1 MWWDV
6 FDRDFLI
13 FLLSTKDQHHL
24 RLRYTLRRKTHD
36 SLFCGLKPQS
46 FVTNTL
52 KLSPEKIDKVKIA
65 TAYFLA
71 ILVYKDYFFLDL
83 CCFDHQKEA
92 IQSRSTLSENP
103 WPLQPWLCYV
113 QLNGSVGRFMGLL
126 VREVFQGAGTRDPG
140 PVSYWAI
147 FFQGST
153 PQVKIKKKNKR
164 VLINCHI
171 MNIITCLSFWCLL

>member
-1 MWWDV
+1 MRWDV

-36 SLFCGLKPQS
+36 SLFCGLKTQS

-71 ILVYKDYFFLDL
+71 ILVYRDCVVFDL

-92 IQSRSTLSENP
+92 IQSRSTLSENL
-103 WPLQPWLCYV
+103 WPLPWLCYV
-113 QLNGSVGRFMGLL
+113 QLNGSAGRSPGLL
-126 VREVFQGAGTRDPG
+126 VREVFQGAGTRDP
-140 PVSYWAI
+140 
-147 FFQGST
+147 FRTEQF
-153 PQVKIKKKNKR
+153 
-164 VLINCHI
+164 
-171 MNIITCLSFWCLL
+171 SFKGAPPK

>member
-1 MWWDV
+1 MRWDV

-71 ILVYKDYFFLDL
+71 ILVYRDCVVFDL

-103 WPLQPWLCYV
+103 CHCHGCAMYNSTGQRVAPRVSWCVKYFRAPGP
-113 QLNGSVGRFMGLL
+113 
-126 VREVFQGAGTRDPG
+126 GTRFVLSNFLSREHPPSED
-140 PVSYWAI
+140 
-147 FFQGST
+147 
-153 PQVKIKKKNKR
+153 KKKTKE
-164 VLINCHI
+164 
-171 MNIITCLSFWCLL
+171 S